1 MALTTERGVLA
12 PQQAE
17 SLTGRGFTRRQIGRM
32 ATLLT
37 AGAALPFYNEFA
49 MAQDAERRME
59 RGSGARRIIDP
70 NAIRISSNENPMGP
84 CKEGLEAI
92 AKVAPKGWR
101 YSPNN
106 EQGEFS
112 KTASELLG
120 VKEEYIQATAGSSDP
135 LHRSSC
141 AFTSPTRSW
150 VMANP
155 GYGGGAPAF
164 IGSKVVRVPL
174 KDDYSHDVKAMI
186 EADPEAGAYYVC
198 NPNNPTGTLTPIKDI
213 EYLLAHKKP
222 DAVVVV
228 DEAYIHF
235 SHDAESAISLVAAD
249 KDVVVLRTFS
259 KIYGMA
265 GLRAGMAIARPDLLA
280 KMRRYSGSGFLPV
293 TGLACATAS
302 MRVENLVAE
311 RRALCKQIRES
322 TFSFLEKKGIS
333 FIPSQ
338 ANFFM
343 MEVKQPGVDFAK
355 AMAEQKIIIGRI
367 WPVWPTK
374 VRVTVGTQE
383 EMAKFDQAVGR
394 IMG

>member
-1 MALTTERGVLA
+1 MAFTERGGLP
-12 PQQAE
+12 PQQVE
-17 SLTGRGFTRRQIGRM
+17 SLTERGFTRRHIARM

-37 AGAALPFYNEFA
+37 AGAAMPFYNEFA
-49 MAQDAERRME
+49 MAQDAEQQRQQR
-59 RGSGARRIIDP
+59 GARRPMDP
-70 NAIRISSNENPMGP
+70 DTIRISSNENPMGP
-84 CKEGLEAI
+84 CKEGVEAI

-101 YSPNN
+101 YSPGN
-106 EQGEFS
+106 EQGDFT
-112 KTASELLG
+112 KTASDLLG
-120 VKEEYIQATAGSSDP
+120 VKQEYIQATAGSSDP

-174 KDDYSHDVKAMI
+174 KDDYSHDVQAMI
-186 EADPEAGAYYVC
+186 KADPDAGAYYVC
-198 NPNNPTGTLTPIKDI
+198 NPNNPTGTLTTVKDI
-213 EYLLAHKKP
+213 EYLLANKKK

-235 SHDAESAISLVAAD
+235 SDDAQSATSLVAAD
-249 KDVVVLRTFS
+249 KDVIVLRTFS
-259 KIYGMA
+259 KVYGMA
-265 GLRAGMAIARPDLLA
+265 GLRAGMAIGRPDLLA
-280 KMRRYSGSGFLPV
+280 KMRPFSSGGFLPV

-302 MRVENLVAE
+302 MKVKNLVE
-311 RRALCKQIRES
+311 DRRALCKQIREN

-333 FIPSQ
+333 FVPSQ
-338 ANFFM
+338 GNFFM
-343 MEVKQPGVDFAK
+343 MEVKQKGEDFAQK
-355 AMAEQKIIIGRI
+355 MANEKIIIGRI

-374 VRVTVGTQE
+374 VRVTVGTME
-383 EMAKFDQAVGR
+383 EMTKFNQAVAK

>member
-1 MALTTERGVLA
+1 MALTNERGVLA
-12 PQQAE
+12 PSQVE
-17 SLTGRGFTRRQIGRM
+17 SLTKRGFTRRHLARM
-32 ATLLT
+32 ASLLT
-37 AGAALPFYNEFA
+37 AGAAMPFYNEFA
-49 MAQDAERRME
+49 MAQDAEQRM
-59 RGSGARRIIDP
+59 RGGARRPMDP
-70 NAIRISSNENPMGP
+70 DAIRISSNENPMGP

-106 EQGEFS
+106 EQGDFA
-112 KTASELLG
+112 TVASEMLG
-120 VKEEYIQATAGSSDP
+120 VKPEYINATAGSSDP

-186 EADPEAGAYYVC
+186 QADPDAGAYYVC
-198 NPNNPTGTLTPIKDI
+198 NPNNPTGTLTTIKDI
-213 EYLLAHKKP
+213 EYLLANKKK

-235 SHDAESAISLVAAD
+235 SDDAESAVSLVAAD
-249 KDVVVLRTFS
+249 KDVIVLRTFS

-280 KMRRYSGSGFLPV
+280 KMRPFSAGGFLPV

-302 MRVENLVAE
+302 MRVKNLIAE
-311 RRALCKQIRES
+311 RRTLNKQIREN
-322 TFSFLEKKGIS
+322 TFSFLEKRGIS
-333 FIPSQ
+333 FVPSQ
-338 ANFFM
+338 TNFFM
-343 MEVKQPGVDFAK
+343 MEVKQQGADFAK
-355 AMAEQKIIIGRI
+355 AMADQKIIIGRV

-374 VRVTVGTQE
+374 VRVTVGTTE
-383 EMAKFDQAVGR
+383 EMSKFNQAVAK

>member
-1 MALTTERGVLA
+1 MLSKQTV
-12 PQQAE
+12 E
-17 SLTGRGFTRRQIGRM
+17 SLEQRGFTRRQIGRM
-32 ATLLT
+32 ASLLA
-37 AGAALPFYNEFA
+37 AGASLPFYNEYA
-49 MAQDAERRME
+49 MAQDAERRM
-59 RGSGARRIIDP
+59 RGGTRPDYGSDVV
-70 NAIRISSNENPMGP
+70 RISSNENPQGP
-84 CKEGLEAI
+84 CKEGLEALT
-92 AKVAPKGWR
+92 KVAPMGWR
-101 YSPNN
+101 YSPHN
-106 EQGEFS
+106 ENREFT
-112 KTASELLG
+112 KAIAETMG
-120 VKEEYIQATAGSSDP
+120 VKEEYINATAGSSDP

-174 KDDYSHDVKAMI
+174 KDDYSHDVKAMMN
-186 EADPEAGAYYVC
+186 ADPDAGAYYIC
-198 NPNNPTGTLTPIKDI
+198 NPNNPTGTLTTIKDI
-213 EYLLAHKKP
+213 EYLLANKKK

-235 SHDAESAISLVAAD
+235 SEDAESAVSLVAAD
-249 KDVVVLRTFS
+249 KDVIVLRTFS

-280 KMRRYSGSGFLPV
+280 KMRPFSAGGFLPV

-302 MRVENLVAE
+302 MRVKSLIAD
-311 RRALCKQIRES
+311 RRALCKQIREN
-322 TFSFLEKKGIS
+322 TFSFLEKRGIS
-333 FIPSQ
+333 FVPSQ

-343 MEVKQPGVDFAK
+343 MEVKQQGADFAK
-355 AMAEQKIIIGRI
+355 AMADQKIIIGRI

-374 VRVTVGTQE
+374 VRVTVGTAE
-383 EMAKFDQAVGR
+383 EMNKFNQAVAK

>member
-1 MALTTERGVLA
+1 MALANATV
-12 PQQAE
+12 Q
-17 SLTGRGFTRRQIGRM
+17 SLEQRGFTRRHIGGM
-32 ATLLT
+32 ASLLA
-37 AGAALPFYNEFA
+37 AGASLPFYNEHA
-49 MAQDAERRME
+49 MAQDAEQRM
-59 RGSGARRIIDP
+59 RGGTRPSSGSDVV
-70 NAIRISSNENPMGP
+70 RISSNENPQGP
-84 CKEGLEAI
+84 CKEGLETLY
-92 AKVAPKGWR
+92 KVAPMGWR
-101 YSPNN
+101 YSPGN
-106 EQGEFS
+106 ENGEFA
-112 KTASELLG
+112 KAIAETTG
-120 VKEEYIQATAGSSDP
+120 VKEDYVMATAGSSDP
-135 LHRSSC
+135 LHGSSC

-186 EADPEAGAYYVC
+186 KADPDAGAYYIC
-198 NPNNPTGTLTPIKDI
+198 NPNNPTGTLTTIKDI
-213 EYLLAHKKP
+213 EYLLANKKK

-235 SHDAESAISLVAAD
+235 SEDAESAVSLVAAD
-249 KDVVVLRTFS
+249 KDVIVLRTFS

-280 KMRRYSGSGFLPV
+280 KMRPFSAGGFLPV

-302 MRVENLVAE
+302 MRVKNLITE
-311 RRALCKQIRES
+311 RRALCKQIREN

-343 MEVKQPGVDFAK
+343 MEVKQQGSDFAAK
-355 AMAEQKIIIGRI
+355 MAEQKIIIGRI

-374 VRVTVGTQE
+374 VRVTVG
-383 EMAKFDQAVGR
+383 
-394 IMG
+394 

>member
-1 MALTTERGVLA
+1 MALSIKQV
-12 PQQAE
+12 E
-17 SLTGRGFTRRQIGRM
+17 SLTERGFTRRQIGRM
-32 ATLLT
+32 TTLLT
-37 AGAALPFYNEFA
+37 AGAALPFFNEYA
-49 MAQDAERRME
+49 MAQDAEQRMTRGMRRPM
-59 RGSGARRIIDP
+59 DP
-70 NAIRISSNENPMGP
+70 DVIRISSNENPMGP
-84 CKEGLEAI
+84 CKEGVEAI

-101 YSPNN
+101 YSPGN
-106 EQGEFS
+106 EQGDFT
-112 KTASELLG
+112 KTVSEQLG
-120 VKEEYIQATAGSSDP
+120 VKEEYINATAGSSDP

-155 GYGGGAPAF
+155 GYGGGAPSF

-174 KDDYSHDVKAMI
+174 KDDYSHDVAAMI
-186 EADPEAGAYYVC
+186 QADPEAGAYYVC
-198 NPNNPTGTLTPIKDI
+198 NPNNPSGTLTPIKDI
-213 EYLLAHKKP
+213 EFLLANKKK

-235 SHDAESAISLVAAD
+235 SEDAESAVSLVAAD
-249 KDVVVLRTFS
+249 KDVIVLRTFS

-280 KMRRYSGSGFLPV
+280 KMRPFSAGGFLPV

-302 MRVENLVAE
+302 MRVKNLIAE
-311 RRALCKQIRES
+311 RRALCKQIRED

-333 FIPSQ
+333 FVPSQ

-343 MEVKQPGVDFAK
+343 MEVKQQGSEFAQK
-355 AMAEQKIIIGRI
+355 MAQEKIIIGRI

-374 VRVTVGTQE
+374 VRVTVGTAD
-383 EMAKFDQAVGR
+383 EMAKFNQAVAK

>member
-1 MALTTERGVLA
+1 MALTNEGGVLA
-12 PQQAE
+12 PPQVE
-17 SLTGRGFTRRQIGRM
+17 SLTERGFSRRHIARM

-37 AGAALPFYNEFA
+37 AGAAMPFYNEFA
-49 MAQDAERRME
+49 MAQDAEQRTQ
-59 RGSGARRIIDP
+59 RGGARRPVDP
-70 NAIRISSNENPMGP
+70 DTIRISSNENPMGP

-106 EQGEFS
+106 EQGDF
-112 KTASELLG
+112 TAAASEILG
-120 VKEEYIQATAGSSDP
+120 VKPEYINATAGSSDP

-186 EADPEAGAYYVC
+186 NADPDAGAFYIC
-198 NPNNPTGTLTPIKDI
+198 NPNNPTGTLTTIKDI
-213 EYLLAHKKP
+213 VYLLANKKK

-235 SHDAESAISLVAAD
+235 SEDAESAVSLVGAD
-249 KDVVVLRTFS
+249 KDVIVLRTFS

-280 KMRRYSGSGFLPV
+280 KMRPFSAGGFLPV

-302 MRVENLVAE
+302 MRVKSLVAE
-311 RRALCKQIRES
+311 RRALCKQIREN
-322 TFSFLEKKGIS
+322 TFSFLEKRGIS
-333 FIPSQ
+333 FVPSQ

-343 MEVKQPGVDFAK
+343 MEVKQQGADFAK
-355 AMAEQKIIIGRI
+355 AMADQKIIIGRI

-374 VRVTVGTQE
+374 VRVTVGTAE
-383 EMAKFDQAVGR
+383 EMNKFNQAVAK

>member
-1 MALTTERGVLA
+1 
-12 PQQAE
+12 
-17 SLTGRGFTRRQIGRM
+17 
-32 ATLLT
+32 
-37 AGAALPFYNEFA
+37 
-49 MAQDAERRME
+49 
-59 RGSGARRIIDP
+59 
-70 NAIRISSNENPMGP
+70 
-84 CKEGLEAI
+84 
-92 AKVAPKGWR
+92 
-101 YSPNN
+101 
-106 EQGEFS
+106 
-112 KTASELLG
+112 
-120 VKEEYIQATAGSSDP
+120 
-135 LHRSSC
+135 
-141 AFTSPTRSW
+141 
-150 VMANP
+150 MANP

-186 EADPEAGAYYVC
+186 EADPDAGAYYVC

-311 RRALCKQIRES
+311 RRALCKQIREN

-374 VRVTVGTQE
+374 GRVTVGTQE

>member
-1 MALTTERGVLA
+1 MGLST
-12 PQQAE
+12 QQVE
-17 SLTGRGFTRRQIGRM
+17 SLIERGFTRRHIGRM
-32 ATLLT
+32 ANLLT
-37 AGAALPFYNEFA
+37 AGAALPFYNEYA
-49 MAQDAERRME
+49 MAQEAEQRMQRGMRRPM
-59 RGSGARRIIDP
+59 DP
-70 NAIRISSNENPMGP
+70 DTIRISSNENPMGP
-84 CKEGLEAI
+84 CSEGLEAI

-101 YSPNN
+101 YSPGN
-106 EQGEFS
+106 EQGDFT
-112 KTASELLG
+112 KTTAEQLG
-120 VKEEYIQATAGSSDP
+120 VKEEYINATAGSSDP
-135 LHRSSC
+135 LHRASC

-186 EADPEAGAYYVC
+186 QADPDAGAYYVC
-198 NPNNPTGTLTPIKDI
+198 NPNNPTGTLTKLSDI
-213 EYLLAHKKP
+213 EYLLANKKK

-235 SHDAESAISLVAAD
+235 SQDAQSAVSLVAAD
-249 KDVVVLRTFS
+249 KDVIVLRTFS

-280 KMRRYSGSGFLPV
+280 KMRPFSAGGFLPV

-302 MRVENLVAE
+302 MKVKNLVAE
-311 RRALCKQIRES
+311 RRALCKQIRENTYS
-322 TFSFLEKKGIS
+322 YLESKGIS

-343 MEVKQPGVDFAK
+343 MEVKRPGADFAK
-355 AMAEQKIIIGRI
+355 DMADQKIIIGRI

-374 VRVTVGTQE
+374 VRVTVGTKE
-383 EMAKFDQAVGR
+383 EMAKFNQAVGK
-394 IMG
+394 IIG

>member
-1 MALTTERGVLA
+1 MAFTERGGLP
-12 PQQAE
+12 PQQVE
-17 SLTGRGFTRRQIGRM
+17 SLTQRGFTRRHIARM

-37 AGAALPFYNEFA
+37 AGAAMPFYNEFA
-49 MAQDAERRME
+49 MAQDAEQRQQRV
-59 RGSGARRIIDP
+59 ARRPMDP
-70 NAIRISSNENPMGP
+70 DTIRISSNENPMGP
-84 CKEGLEAI
+84 CKEGVEAI

-101 YSPNN
+101 YSPGN
-106 EQGEFS
+106 EQGDFT
-112 KTASELLG
+112 KTASDLLG
-120 VKEEYIQATAGSSDP
+120 VKPEYIQATAGSSDP

-174 KDDYSHDVKAMI
+174 KDDYSHDVKEMI
-186 EADPEAGAYYVC
+186 KADPDAGAYYVC
-198 NPNNPTGTLTPIKDI
+198 NPNNPTGTLTTIKDL
-213 EYLLAHKKP
+213 EYLLANKKK

-235 SHDAESAISLVAAD
+235 SGDAESAISLVAAD
-249 KDVVVLRTFS
+249 KDVIVLRTFS
-259 KIYGMA
+259 KVYGMA
-265 GLRAGMAIARPDLLA
+265 GLRAGMAIGRPDLLA
-280 KMRRYSGSGFLPV
+280 KMRPFSSGGFLPV

-302 MRVENLVAE
+302 MKVKNLVE
-311 RRALCKQIRES
+311 DRRALCKQIREN

-333 FIPSQ
+333 FVPSQ
-338 ANFFM
+338 GNFFM
-343 MEVKQPGVDFAK
+343 MEVKQKGEDFAQK
-355 AMAEQKIIIGRI
+355 MADEKIIIGRI

-383 EMAKFDQAVGR
+383 EMTKFNQAVAK